1 MQSRL
6 FAELFTDTTSIG
18 GTTCLYM
25 EGMFFPLPF
34 PILAVSVSKIS
45 KTTLQWSPS
54 SSMGFTIQLAVERIL
69 MVLQRKML
77 RFFLL
82 YVLRIVRPLKCT
94 VFKD

>member
-1 MQSRL
+1 
-6 FAELFTDTTSIG
+6 
-18 GTTCLYM
+18 
-25 EGMFFPLPF
+25 
-34 PILAVSVSKIS
+34 
-45 KTTLQWSPS
+45 LQWSPS